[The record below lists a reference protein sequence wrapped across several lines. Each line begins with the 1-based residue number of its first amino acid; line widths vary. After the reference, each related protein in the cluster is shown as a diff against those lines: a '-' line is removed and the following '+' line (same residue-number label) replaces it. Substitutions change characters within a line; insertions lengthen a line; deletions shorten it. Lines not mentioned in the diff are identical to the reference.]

1 MTDATR
7 PADLTAGYVPTSPDP
22 ELDRRLIEVEDAL
35 KARDFERAVAL
46 AESIL
51 RDVPGV
57 AEAKRLLSA
66 ALRGCGRDAEAVAL
80 LRQLSAELPD
90 NALVW
95 NSLGAALRY
104 TGELEES
111 RAAFERAV
119 ECASGLIPAWYNLA
133 VVLLM
138 LDRLADA
145 LRAIERAIAL
155 APDNQPALVLRSDML
170 REQGQVKVVIGEYRR
185 IIAQNPRSAWGWLG
199 LANLKNVK
207 FSGEDLGAIEQA
219 LGSWQK
225 GERERTALL
234 FAMAKALDDLGRH
247 AEAFAALKEGN
258 DELQERFPWDAI
270 AFGEQVD
277 SMLAAFT
284 PPPRGAGADQG
295 EEVIFVVSLPRSG
308 STLTEQIL
316 ASHPLVDGGGE
327 LGELRTIIKQESKR
341 RGVELPDWAQRASPE
356 DWQRLGREYLDS
368 TAKYHPTKPRFVD
381 KMLGNWFHAGAA
393 MAMLPQARFVV
404 CRRDPVETTFSCYR
418 QMFPA
423 HAHVYSYS
431 FANLAAYWKAF
442 DRMSRRWSEL
452 YPGRVFDLVYEDLLT
467 DQEGKTRE
475 LLAFC
480 GLDFDPACLRFHETQ
495 RNIKTIS
502 SAQVR
507 EPLRRD
513 TAKGPN
519 YGPLLDPLRAAL
531 GLAAYSGAGAE
542 PN

>member
-1 MTDATR
+1 MTQSPRAGTA
-7 PADLTAGYVPTSPDP
+7 PAGYVPVGADP

-35 KARDFERAVAL
+35 KAREFERAVAL
-46 AESIL
+46 AEDTL
-51 RDVPGV
+51 EHRPDA

-66 ALRGCGRDAEAVAL
+66 ALRGCGRDEEAVAL
-80 LRQLSAELPD
+80 LRQLLVDFPENP
-90 NALVW
+90 LVW

-104 TGELEES
+104 TGELDES
-111 RAAFERAV
+111 RAAFQRAV
-119 ECASGLIPAWYNLA
+119 ELAPRLVPAWYNLA

-145 LRAIERAIAL
+145 RGAIERAIEL
-155 APDNQPALVLRSDML
+155 APDNEPSLILRSDML
-170 REQGQVKVVIGEYRR
+170 REQGQIKIVVGEYRR
-185 IIAQNPRSAWGWLG
+185 MIAQNPRSAWGWLG

-207 FSGEDLGAIEQA
+207 FSSEDRQAIQRA
-219 LGSWQK
+219 LGTFEK

-234 FAMAKALDDLGRH
+234 FALSKGLDDEGRY

-258 DELQERFPWDAI
+258 EELAQRYPWDAA

-284 PPPRGAGADQG
+284 PPPRGSDVAQG
-295 EEVIFVVSLPRSG
+295 DEVIFVVSLPRSG
-308 STLTEQIL
+308 STLVEQIL
-316 ASHPLVDGGGE
+316 ASHPVVDGGGE
-327 LGELRTIIKQESKR
+327 LGELHAIITRESKD
-341 RGVELPDWAQRASPE
+341 RGVELQDWAQSATPQ
-356 DWQRLGREYLDS
+356 DWERMGKQYLQD
-368 TAKYHPTKPRFVD
+368 TAKYHAAKPRFVD

-393 MAMLPQARFVV
+393 IAMLPQARFVV
-404 CRRDPVETTFSCYR
+404 SRRDPLETAFSCYR
-418 QMFPA
+418 QMFPE
-423 HAHVYSYS
+423 HAHTYSYS
-431 FANLAAYWKAF
+431 FDRVAAYWKAF
-442 DRMSRRWSEL
+442 DRMCRRWSEL
-452 YPGRVFDLVYEDLLT
+452 YPGRVFDMVYEDLLA

-480 GLDFDPACLRFHETQ
+480 GLPFDPACLRFHETQ

-513 TAKGPN
+513 TARAPY

-531 GLAAYSGAGAE
+531 GLPAYSAQGSPG
-542 PN
+542 